1 MKLLPTI
8 LASFIFL
15 TLFPA
20 ANGYVGE
27 IAVIV
32 NAAGPLTEISE
43 ADIREIYLGN
53 MKVAGGVAIVP
64 IHYKE
69 GPVKD
74 KFLSSI
80 IGMDSKSY
88 RLYWTKKVFQ
98 EGGSLPVSQNNP
110 QLIMLLVRKNA
121 GAIGYVPASELDEV
135 EGIKIITKIKAE

>member
-1 MKLLPTI
+1 MKKYILTI
-8 LASFIFL
+8 IFL
-15 TLFPA
+15 LFA
-20 ANGYVGE
+20 ANTYADD

-32 NAAGPLTEISE
+32 NATGPLTEISE

-53 MKVAGGVAIVP
+53 MKFAGGAAVMP

-80 IGMDSKSY
+80 IGMDSKKY

-98 EGGSLPVSQNNP
+98 EGGSLPVSQNSP

-121 GAIGYVPASELDEV
+121 GAIGYITVSELDGV
-135 EGIKIITKIKAE
+135 KGIKVITKIKDE